1 MTGNTHQGM
10 ATRGE
15 TRDPAPGR
23 RSAPA
28 RRIRDILRA
37 RIRSGVYGNRPLPAE
52 SQLAADFGTSRNIVR
67 DALTLLR
74 DEGLV
79 DRVPG
84 AGTFVLAD
92 KAVQGLDRLRG
103 LAETFETGSDRVVNR
118 VLLAEIVPA
127 TPLVAERLELE
138 PATPVVALERIRYLD
153 GSPLSLD
160 ASYLTADV
168 GEPLLGLDLT
178 GCDVFGLL
186 EAELGLPLGSA
197 AVSIEAVAADP
208 TVAGLLEVRS
218 GSPLLFLERLTYTD
232 SGRPIDLEYVRYR
245 GDRFSL
251 SGRLHRTPVTPNRG
265 ASEPRKGAD
274 QR

>member
-1 MTGNTHQGM
+1 MT
-10 ATRGE
+10 ATPSSSARP
-15 TRDPAPGR
+15 RPPDPGTGR

-52 SQLAADFGTSRNIVR
+52 AQLAADFATSRNIVR

-74 DEGLV
+74 DEGLI

-84 AGTFVLAD
+84 AGTFVVAD

-103 LAETFETGSDRVVNR
+103 LAETFETRSDRVVNR
-118 VLLAEIVPA
+118 VLLAEVVPA

-138 PATPVVALERIRYLD
+138 PGDPVVALERVRYLD
-153 GSPLSLD
+153 GAPLSLD

-168 GEPLLGLDLT
+168 GIPLLDKDLT

-197 AVSIEAVAADP
+197 AVAIEAVATDP
-208 TVAGLLEVRS
+208 TVAGLLEVRA

-232 SGRPIDLEYVRYR
+232 SGRPVDLEYIRYR

-251 SGRLHRTPVTPNRG
+251 SGRLDRVPVTPRRTVARDTNERG
-265 ASEPRKGAD
+265 
-274 QR
+274 

>member
-1 MTGNTHQGM
+1 MTGRTYPG
-10 ATRGE
+10 T
-15 TRDPAPGR
+15 GR

-28 RRIRDILRA
+28 RRVRDILRA
-37 RIRSGVYGNRPLPAE
+37 RIRSGVYGNLPLPSE
-52 SQLAADFGTSRNIVR
+52 SQLAADFDTSRNIVR

-84 AGTFVLAD
+84 AGTFVVAD

-103 LAETFETGSDRVVNR
+103 LAETFETGSDRVVNT
-118 VLLAEIVPA
+118 VLLAEVVPA
-127 TPLVAERLELE
+127 TPIVAERLELE
-138 PATPVVALERIRYLD
+138 PGTPVVALERVRHLD
-153 GSPLSLD
+153 GAPLSLD

-168 GEPLLGLDLT
+168 GAPLLQCDLT

-197 AVSIEAVAADP
+197 AVSIEAVAADA
-208 TVAGLLEVRS
+208 TVAGLLAVRP

-251 SGRLHRTPVTPNRG
+251 SGRLHRIPVTPNRG
-265 ASEPRKGAD
+265 AAELKERG
-274 QR
+274 

>member
-1 MTGNTHQGM
+1 M
-10 ATRGE
+10 
-15 TRDPAPGR
+15 
-23 RSAPA
+23 
-28 RRIRDILRA
+28 
-37 RIRSGVYGNRPLPAE
+37 
-52 SQLAADFGTSRNIVR
+52 AADFDTSRNIVR
-67 DALTLLR
+67 DALALLR

-84 AGTFVLAD
+84 AGTFVVAD

-118 VLLAEIVPA
+118 VLLAEVVPA
-127 TPLVAERLELE
+127 TPIVAERLELE

-168 GEPLLGLDLT
+168 GAPLLELDLT

-208 TVAGLLEVRS
+208 TVAGLLAVRP

-232 SGRPIDLEYVRYR
+232 SGLPSIWSTSAIAATASRSPADSTAYRSHRIAVR
-245 GDRFSL
+245 
-251 SGRLHRTPVTPNRG
+251 PNR
-265 ASEPRKGAD
+265 RKGAD
-274 QR
+274 HRCQWRFHRPHSAGK